1 MDEASAPKAAQHGVA
16 RWRSRWLLPGGPAVV
31 LAALTI
37 DVLANGPLVRLDRQ
51 VWSAVRPIAHS
62 PGWQWAGGGAFS
74 PAQIVVDL
82 ADPHLAVPVLVL
94 IALAASARQRSLR
107 PLLTASVA
115 VILLVAT
122 VIPAKLMI
130 GRLAPGQLRMQPGDT
145 GAFPSGHT
153 TTATVC
159 YVLAALLLAPLL
171 PAARRRALLVILP
184 AWCVIVGAALV
195 WRNYHWVTDVAAGWA
210 LAALILQTTCW
221 LGGRARWAASTE
233 PQVAGT
239 EPRAASSEPRAAG
252 TEPRAD
258 GTGSQAA
265 AGSQRAVPGDQPAAR
280 TPG

>member
-1 MDEASAPKAAQHGVA
+1 MDEASALKAAQHGVA
-16 RWRSRWLLPGGPAVV
+16 RWQSRWLLPGGPAVV

-82 ADPHLAVPVLVL
+82 ADPHLAVPVLLL

-107 PLLTASVA
+107 PLLTAAVA

-130 GRLAPGQLRMQPGDT
+130 GRLAPGQLRMQPGDM

-171 PAARRRALLVILP
+171 PAAGRRALLVILP

-195 WRNYHWVTDVAAGWA
+195 WRNYHWVTDVVAGWA
-210 LAALILQTTCW
+210 LAALILQATCW
-221 LGGRARWAASTE
+221 LPGRAGWAASTG
-233 PQVAGT
+233 P
-239 EPRAASSEPRAAG
+239 
-252 TEPRAD
+252 
-258 GTGSQAA
+258 QAA
-265 AGSQRAVPGDQPAAR
+265 AGSQHALPGDQPAAR